1 MVEPLAPSEI
11 LSRFVIQTNWYKP
24 SDNCVRYAAFMP
36 NPKNGE
42 TSVFRIS
49 GISERDIWKIGD
61 REVGVLRNKPVLGRA
76 DIGASFIYTKGLKVV
91 PSEPPVR
98 HANIVGWPEEK
109 SEQTLIALQL
119 AAEAIF
125 HKKPIID
132 PT

>member
-11 LSRFVIQTNWYKP
+11 LSRFVMQTNWYRP

-49 GISERDIWKIGD
+49 GISDRDIWEIGD
-61 REVGVLRNKPVLGRA
+61 REVGLKRDKPVLGRA
-76 DIGASFIYTKGLKVV
+76 DIGVSFVFTKGLNVV

-109 SEQTLIALQL
+109 SEQTLIALEL
-119 AAEAIF
+119 AARAIF
-125 HKKPIID
+125 QKKPVLD
-132 PT
+132 RA